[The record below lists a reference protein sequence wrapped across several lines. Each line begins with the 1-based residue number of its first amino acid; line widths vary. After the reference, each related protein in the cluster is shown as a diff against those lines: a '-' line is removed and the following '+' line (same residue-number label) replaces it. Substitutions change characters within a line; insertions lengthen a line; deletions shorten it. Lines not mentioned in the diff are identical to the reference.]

1 MQTIDMENILLWGF
15 IAGLLVFAILR
26 FKLKDS
32 QRTNVVRWCLLVGC
46 MAVAYFG
53 LHLWLGER
61 VPPAKA
67 TIGFGFIGLPALV
80 VGVFLLADDGIKWLK
95 SRHQSRAKN
104 A

>member
-1 MQTIDMENILLWGF
+1 MQTIDMENILLLGF
-15 IAGLLVFAILR
+15 TAGVLVFVVLR

-32 QRTNVVRWCLLVGC
+32 QRTNVIRWCLLVGC

-53 LHLWLGER
+53 LHFLLGER

-67 TIGFGFIGLPALV
+67 TIGFGFIGLPALM
-80 VGVFLLADDGIKWLK
+80 VGVLLLADNGLKWLK